1 MKYEKG
7 CALLNVYDFVDSIY
21 RTADEATQR
30 DICDSLACLDPVIDH
45 VAAQIVTGYTEFLSS
60 GATSYPAKSEPGTAL
75 DRARRLVAKGAGEVA
90 KLEIERLT
98 KALKSREEEAKR
110 NDWLFTKALDLVLE
124 RWGDSARY
132 AICSGAFDAERA
144 RDKVVSK

>member
-132 AICSGAFDAERA
+132 AICSGAFDAEKA
-144 RDKVVSK
+144 RDKAGVS

>member
-1 MKYEKG
+1 MKFKKG
-7 CALLNVYDFVDSIY
+7 CALINIYDFIESLY
-21 RTADEATQR
+21 RSADEATQR
-30 DICDSLACLDPVIDH
+30 DIADSLACLDPVIDH

-60 GATSYPAKSEPGTAL
+60 GATDYPAKAEPRDAL
-75 DRARRLVAKGAGEVA
+75 DRARRYVAENAGEVA

-132 AICSGAFDAERA
+132 DICSGAFDAEKA
-144 RDKVVSK
+144 REKAGAR

>member
-60 GATSYPAKSEPGTAL
+60 GATSYPAKAEPGTAL
-75 DRARRLVAKGAGEVA
+75 DRARRLVAKGAGDVA
-90 KLEIERLT
+90 KSQIE
-98 KALKSREEEAKR
+98 E
-110 NDWLFTKALDLVLE
+110 LE
-124 RWGDSARY
+124 RALRSVEGRAKEADQRY
-132 AICSGAFDAERA
+132 ERA
-144 RDKVVSK
+144 LSYMEGFGWDSRSRFFEATYSEPKAVSK